1 MTNEHEISL
10 LQTCKPKKR
19 RNGWK
24 EQGSTTKR
32 RRRPTAQCNRRWAF
46 DRPGNNWWVAQAGND
61 NYTECNQTIPRV
73 NSTNI
78 PFPLGLLQFQTRKR
92 FFLLFASI
100 SSSTLRTRI
109 EQKCVEF
116 DGRLPREFVPS
127 RQAGLSPFFPSS
139 RAKPSDI
146 FKRALPP
153 AFSEFLSSTTLI
165 PSPTNLTPIPPT
177 SLYQQ

>member
-24 EQGSTTKR
+24 EQGSTTQR
-32 RRRPTAQCNRRWAF
+32 RRRPTAHCNRRWAF
-46 DRPGNNWWVAQAGND
+46 DRPGNNWWVAQAGNN

-73 NSTNI
+73 NSTNL
-78 PFPLGLLQFQTRKR
+78 PFRSACSSFKQESG

-100 SSSTLRTRI
+100 SSSTLRTRA
-109 EQKCVEF
+109 KCDEL

-165 PSPTNLTPIPPT
+165 PSPTNPTPIPPT